1 MVFRKI
7 VLWILAVVAL
17 SACTKHS
24 VEPGVSISFASVA
37 QDASVSTRSGAGEN
51 VVLSTTEAMRSKP
64 FGIYGLYSDNP
75 GDENGTNVFLSTNA
89 QAVSYNGSSAK
100 WEYDPLAY
108 WSINKFYRFR
118 AYHPY
123 NGTAFNVLNSS
134 NVDLIS
140 IDYKIASGSDDLM
153 FAFWTGQANES
164 VITNNVPMQFFHAL
178 SGITFSIGMKNS
190 EDVPKDYQDAVTSF
204 WVSGIIPNGTVL
216 YTHPDGRFNEA
227 QMIWVAEN
235 YDSSTKYYQWTGSK
249 TFGKINNPNPAVS
262 IFDGSSS
269 VVFAIPQSSSG
280 AKGPTKAY
288 FTTQKG
294 GDAVNEITLPAVQ
307 WEPGVIYSYCFVISQ
322 SKIEVEITIKD
333 WEPVEINQDI
343 HIL

>member
-17 SACTKHS
+17 RACTKHS

-51 VVLSTTEAMRSKP
+51 VVLSTTESMRSKP

-89 QAVSYNGSSAK
+89 QAVSYNSSSAK

-134 NVDLIS
+134 SVDLIS

-153 FAFWTGQANES
+153 FAFWTGQADES
-164 VITNNVPMQFFHAL
+164 VITKNVPMQFFHAL
-178 SGITFSIGMKNS
+178 SGITFSVGMKNS
-190 EDVPKDYQDAVTSF
+190 DDVPNDYQDAVTSF

-216 YTHPDGRFNEA
+216 YTHPDGRFNKA
-227 QMIWVAEN
+227 QMIWIAEN

-262 IFDGSSS
+262 IFDGSS
-269 VVFAIPQSSSG
+269 VVFAIPQSCSG

-288 FTTQKG
+288 FTTQNG

>member
-51 VVLSTTEAMRSKP
+51 VVLSTTESMRSKP

-89 QAVSYNGSSAK
+89 QAVSYNRSSAK

-134 NVDLIS
+134 SVDLIS

-153 FAFWTGQANES
+153 FAFWTGQADES
-164 VITNNVPMQFFHAL
+164 VITSNVPMRFFHAL
-178 SGITFSIGMKNS
+178 SGITFSIGMRNS

-227 QMIWVAEN
+227 KMIWIAEN

-249 TFGKINNPNPAVS
+249 TFGKIDNPDPAVS
-262 IFDGSSS
+262 IFDGSS
-269 VVFAIPQSSSG
+269 VVFAIPQSCSG

-288 FTTQKG
+288 FTTQNG

>member
-89 QAVSYNGSSAK
+89 QEVSYNGSSAK
-100 WEYDPLAY
+100 WEYDPLAF

-134 NVDLIS
+134 SVDLIS

-153 FAFWTGQANES
+153 FAFWTGQADES
-164 VITNNVPMQFFHAL
+164 VITSNVPMRFFHAL
-178 SGITFSIGMKNS
+178 SGITFSIGMRNS

-227 QMIWVAEN
+227 KMIWIAEN

-249 TFGKINNPNPAVS
+249 TFGKIDNPNPAVS
-262 IFDGSSS
+262 IFDGSS
-269 VVFAIPQSSSG
+269 VVFAIPQSCSG

-288 FTTQKG
+288 FTTQNG
-294 GDAVNEITLPAVQ
+294 GDAVNEVTLPAVQ

>member
-51 VVLSTTEAMRSKP
+51 VVLSTTESMRIKP

-134 NVDLIS
+134 SVDLIS

-153 FAFWTGQANES
+153 FAFWTGQANEL

-227 QMIWVAEN
+227 KMIWIAEN

-249 TFGKINNPNPAVS
+249 TFGKIDNPDPAVS
-262 IFDGSSS
+262 IFDGSS
-269 VVFAIPQSSSG
+269 VVFAIPQSCSG

-288 FTTQKG
+288 FTTQNG
-294 GDAVNEITLPAVQ
+294 GNAVNEITLPAVQ

>member
-89 QAVSYNGSSAK
+89 QAVSYNGSSDK

-134 NVDLIS
+134 SVDLIS
-140 IDYKIASGSDDLM
+140 IDYKVASGNEDLM
-153 FAFWTGQANES
+153 FAFWEGQANEA
-164 VITNNVPMQFFHAL
+164 VISRRVPMSFTHAL
-178 SGITFSIGMKNS
+178 AGLSFSIGFKDS
-190 EDVPKDYQDAVTSF
+190 EDDSRTDNITSF
-204 WVSGIIPNGTVL
+204 AVSGIIPNGTVL
-216 YTHPDGRFNEA
+216 YTHPDGDYDA
-227 QMIWVAEN
+227 AKMIWIAEN
-235 YDSSTKYYQWTGSK
+235 YDASTKYYQWTGSK
-249 TFGKINNPNPAVS
+249 PFYKLGAHTATP
-262 IFDGSSS
+262 IFDGQDH
-269 VVFAIPQSSSG
+269 VVMAIPQSSSG

-288 FTTQKG
+288 FTTQNG
-294 GDAVNEITLPAVQ
+294 GNAVNEITLPAVQ
-307 WEPGVIYSYCFVISQ
+307 WKPGVIYSYCFVISQ

>member
-75 GDENGTNVFLSTNA
+75 GDENGENVFLSTNA
-89 QAVSYNGSSAK
+89 QEVSYNGSSAK
-100 WEYDPLAY
+100 WEYDPLAF

-134 NVDLIS
+134 SVDLIS

-153 FAFWTGQANES
+153 FAVG
-164 VITNNVPMQFFHAL
+164 
-178 SGITFSIGMKNS
+178 
-190 EDVPKDYQDAVTSF
+190 
-204 WVSGIIPNGTVL
+204 
-216 YTHPDGRFNEA
+216 
-227 QMIWVAEN
+227 
-235 YDSSTKYYQWTGSK
+235 
-249 TFGKINNPNPAVS
+249 PARLMS
-262 IFDGSSS
+262 R
-269 VVFAIPQSSSG
+269 
-280 AKGPTKAY
+280 
-288 FTTQKG
+288 
-294 GDAVNEITLPAVQ
+294 
-307 WEPGVIYSYCFVISQ
+307 
-322 SKIEVEITIKD
+322 
-333 WEPVEINQDI
+333 
-343 HIL
+343 

>member
-51 VVLSTTEAMRSKP
+51 VVLSTTESMRSKP

-134 NVDLIS
+134 SVDLIS

-153 FAFWTGQANES
+153 FAFWTGQAGES

-178 SGITFSIGMKNS
+178 SGITFSVGMKNS
-190 EDVPKDYQDAVTSF
+190 EDVPDGYQDAVTSF

-227 QMIWVAEN
+227 QMIWIAEN

-249 TFGKINNPNPAVS
+249 TFGKIDNPDPAVS
-262 IFDGSSS
+262 IFDGSS
-269 VVFAIPQSSSG
+269 VVFAIP
-280 AKGPTKAY
+280 
-288 FTTQKG
+288 
-294 GDAVNEITLPAVQ
+294 
-307 WEPGVIYSYCFVISQ
+307 
-322 SKIEVEITIKD
+322 
-333 WEPVEINQDI
+333 
-343 HIL
+343 

>member
-24 VEPGVSISFASVA
+24 VEPGASISFASVA

-51 VVLSTTEAMRSKP
+51 VVLSTTESMRSKP

-89 QAVSYNGSSAK
+89 QAVSYNSSSAK

-134 NVDLIS
+134 SVDLIS

-153 FAFWTGQANES
+153 FAFWTGQADS
-164 VITNNVPMQFFHAL
+164 VITKNVSMQFFHAL
-178 SGITFSIGMKNS
+178 SGLTFSVGMKNS
-190 EDVPKDYQDAVTSF
+190 EVVPDGYQDAVTSF

-216 YTHPDGRFNEA
+216 YTHPDGRFNKA
-227 QMIWVAEN
+227 QMIWIAEN

-249 TFGKINNPNPAVS
+249 TFGKINKPDPAVS
-262 IFDGSSS
+262 IFDGSS
-269 VVFAIPQSSSG
+269 VVLAIPQSSSG

-288 FTTQKG
+288 FTTQNG

>member
-51 VVLSTTEAMRSKP
+51 VVLSTTESMRSKP

-123 NGTAFNVLNSS
+123 KGTAFNVLNSS
-134 NVDLIS
+134 SVDLIS

-153 FAFWTGQANES
+153 FAFWTGQADES
-164 VITNNVPMQFFHAL
+164 VITKNVSMQFFHAL
-178 SGITFSIGMKNS
+178 SGLTFSVGMKNS
-190 EDVPKDYQDAVTSF
+190 EDVPDGYQDAVTSF

-216 YTHPDGRFNEA
+216 YTHPDGRFNKA
-227 QMIWVAEN
+227 QMIWIAEN

-249 TFGKINNPNPAVS
+249 TFGKINKPDPAVS
-262 IFDGSSS
+262 IFDGSG

-288 FTTQKG
+288 FTTQNG

>member
-134 NVDLIS
+134 SVDLIS

-178 SGITFSIGMKNS
+178 SGITFSVGMKNS
-190 EDVPKDYQDAVTSF
+190 DDVPDNYQDAVTSF

-216 YTHPDGRFNEA
+216 YTHPDGRFNKA
-227 QMIWVAEN
+227 QMIWIAEN

-249 TFGKINNPNPAVS
+249 TFGKIDNPNPAVS
-262 IFDGSSS
+262 IFDGSG

-288 FTTQKG
+288 FTTQNG

>member
-24 VEPGVSISFASVA
+24 VEPGASISFASVA

-51 VVLSTTEAMRSKP
+51 VVLSTTESMRSKP

-89 QAVSYNGSSAK
+89 QAVSYNSSSAK

-134 NVDLIS
+134 SVDLIS

-153 FAFWTGQANES
+153 FAFWTGQADES
-164 VITNNVPMQFFHAL
+164 VITKNVSMQFFHAL
-178 SGITFSIGMKNS
+178 SGLTFSVGMKNS
-190 EDVPKDYQDAVTSF
+190 EVVPDGYQDAVTSF

-216 YTHPDGRFNEA
+216 YTHPDGRFNKA
-227 QMIWVAEN
+227 QMIWIAEN

-249 TFGKINNPNPAVS
+249 TFGKINKPDPAVS
-262 IFDGSSS
+262 IFDGSS
-269 VVFAIPQSSSG
+269 VVLAIPQSSSG

-288 FTTQKG
+288 FTTQNG

>member
-24 VEPGVSISFASVA
+24 VEPGASISFASVA

-51 VVLSTTEAMRSKP
+51 VVLSTTESMRSKP

-134 NVDLIS
+134 SVDLIS

-153 FAFWTGQANES
+153 FAFWTGQADES
-164 VITNNVPMQFFHAL
+164 VITSNVHMRFFHAL
-178 SGITFSIGMKNS
+178 SGITFSIGMRNS

-227 QMIWVAEN
+227 KMIWIAEN

-249 TFGKINNPNPAVS
+249 TFGKIDNPDPAVS
-262 IFDGSSS
+262 IFDGSS
-269 VVFAIPQSSSG
+269 VVFAIPQSCSG

-288 FTTQKG
+288 FTTQNG
-294 GDAVNEITLPAVQ
+294 GDAVNEVTLPAVQ

-322 SKIEVEITIKD
+322 SKIEV
-333 WEPVEINQDI
+333 
-343 HIL
+343 